1 MSVTP
6 HETDYSEPPPPQAP
20 LEDKV
25 ARAPAA
31 GAWARGGRRG
41 ARLLDVAIGVLAG
54 VLAIVFVPGIALAG
68 IGAVVVLLLV
78 GLSLLYRRARF
89 RHATRA
95 HRRRR

>member
-1 MSVTP
+1 
-6 HETDYSEPPPPQAP
+6 
-20 LEDKV
+20 
-25 ARAPAA
+25 
-31 GAWARGGRRG
+31 
-41 ARLLDVAIGVLAG
+41 
-54 VLAIVFVPGIALAG
+54 VFVPGIALAG